1 MCLSPMAERSII
13 LVLFRHM
20 YSLFVPTSNRIVL
33 RIISRGKADSSQ
45 AFGWCSGGDD
55 ASVLEGHHPVHPL
68 GQCQIM
74 RGHQRSGPCLA
85 ASTGQRLKHL
95 V

>member
-1 MCLSPMAERSII
+1 MCLSPMPERPII

-20 YSLFVPTSNRIVL
+20 YSLFVPPSNRIVL
-33 RIISRGKADSSQ
+33 DRISRGKAGSSQ

-55 ASVLEGHHPVHPL
+55 AAVLEGHHPVHAL
-68 GQCQIM
+68 GQCQIV
-74 RGHQRSGPCLA
+74 RGHQRGRPCLA